1 MKPFRF
7 EQPARSGPVTGS
19 GSNSHTSGSP
29 SGSPSGSGLQP
40 LGTLPTTRPLGQFG
54 GSASRRRSWLPTIVV
69 GLALVAS
76 LVVLLVSGALNL
88 LPFARSS
95 TTSPQST
102 GAGAASA
109 VVGHV
114 FFLSSGQVNVSTSQ
128 GIADQVQVDLSKVP
142 PPAPGK
148 AYYAWLRSD
157 DSVESQSILLGK
169 LTLSNGTAHLLYKGD
184 QQHTNLLAIASRFL
198 VTEEDAA
205 FTPTVPSLDRSTW
218 RYQAAIP
225 DIPDPQDSEHHYSL
239 LDHLRHLLALDPT
252 LQKLGLPGGLDI
264 WLFRNGQKIL
274 EWAGAARD
282 DWNHGSTDLMHR
294 QFIRILDYLDGI
306 EFLGNDVPAGSPVL
320 VDPHIGRVGLLQFD
334 ANQQPPGYLHHI
346 GIHLEGVVQSPGS
359 TREQAE
365 LAQQINE
372 ALNKVQALYQ
382 QIRQEAI
389 QLVHMSGNQL
399 RQPAA
404 LALLDTLVK
413 QAQDAF
419 VGQFD
424 PQTGELQDGV
434 TQIHYA
440 IERLATLNVTPLN
453 NSSSPASH

>member
-7 EQPARSGPVTGS
+7 EQPTRPGPATGSNSSYSS
-19 GSNSHTSGSP
+19 GSNSSG
-29 SGSPSGSGLQP
+29 GQQP
-40 LGTLPTTRPLGQFG
+40 LSPLPTTRPLGQFG
-54 GSASRRRSWLPTIVV
+54 SGAPRRRPWLPTIIV

-76 LVVLLVSGALNL
+76 LVVLLVSGGLNL
-88 LPFARSS
+88 LPFAHSS
-95 TTSPQST
+95 GTKSQPA
-102 GAGAASA
+102 GAGATSD
-109 VVGHV
+109 VIGHV

-148 AYYAWLRSD
+148 AYYAWLQSD
-157 DSVESQSILLGK
+157 NSVESQSILLGK
-169 LTLSNGTAHLLYKGD
+169 LALSQGTAQLFYKGD
-184 QQHTNLLAIASRFL
+184 PQHTNLLAIASRFL

-205 FTPTVPSLDRSTW
+205 TTPTVPSLDRSTW
-218 RYQAAIP
+218 RYLAVIP
-225 DIPDPQDSEHHYSL
+225 NTPDPQDSEHHYSL

-359 TREQAE
+359 TREQQE
-365 LAQQINE
+365 LAQQITE
-372 ALNKVQALYQ
+372 ALNKVQSLYQ
-382 QIRQEAI
+382 QIRQDAI
-389 QLVHMSGNQL
+389 QLVHMSSSQL

-440 IERLATLNVTPLN
+440 IERLATLDVTPLN
-453 NSSSPASH
+453 NSSSATQQ